1 VRRANAPFKT
11 IEVVRMPLL
20 ERLFAWVLGHIFKYN
35 FDTQMLTAFLYPF
48 SLAFEWYAWKQ
59 LRSRI
64 YAGEFD
70 AVLRVMPMSPVLP
83 SPFSFFLRK
92 GPIPFVIG
100 PLNGGL
106 PWPRGFRQLE
116 NQKEW
121 VSNLRNVYRYLPFAR
136 STYRHAAA
144 IIAASSQ
151 TYSEFEAYADKL
163 FFIPEPGISTAVCSD
178 EPRNSNPNKKL
189 DLIFVGGLVPRKGCD
204 IALRAAAS
212 ILRDENAHLNVIGDG
227 PERGRLEELA
237 KSLGIEK
244 YVSFRGWL
252 DHKEV
257 FESMRSADV
266 FLFPSVRD
274 NGAGVVFEALA
285 SGAVPVVVDF
295 GGPGDIVHADVG
307 RKAALTNESDVTL
320 QMERILTEL
329 GQDRELLER
338 LRRQG
343 IIYARESL
351 TWEAKAKAVT
361 RVLHWAIER
370 GPKPDLVPPKR
381 ILQEPVAS

>member
-1 VRRANAPFKT
+1 MT
-11 IEVVRMPLL
+11 
-20 ERLFAWVLGHIFKYN
+20 
-35 FDTQMLTAFLYPF
+35 
-48 SLAFEWYAWKQ
+48 
-59 LRSRI
+59 
-64 YAGEFD
+64 
-70 AVLRVMPMSPVLP
+70 
-83 SPFSFFLRK
+83 
-92 GPIPFVIG
+92 
-100 PLNGGL
+100 
-106 PWPRGFRQLE
+106 
-116 NQKEW
+116 
-121 VSNLRNVYRYLPFAR
+121 
-136 STYRHAAA
+136 
-144 IIAASSQ
+144 
-151 TYSEFEAYADKL
+151 
-163 FFIPEPGISTAVCSD
+163 
-178 EPRNSNPNKKL
+178 
-189 DLIFVGGLVPRKGCD
+189 LIFVGGLVPRKGCD
-204 IALRAAAS
+204 IAPRAAAS
-212 ILRDENAHLNVIGDG
+212 ILRDEKAHLNVIGDG

-244 YVSFRGWL
+244 SVSFRGWL

-257 FESMRSADV
+257 FKSMRSADV

-285 SGAVPVVVDF
+285 SGAVPIVVDF

-343 IIYARESL
+343 IVYARESL

-370 GPKPDLVPPKR
+370 GPKPDLRPPKR
-381 ILQEPVAS
+381 DLQLTVIQ